1 MTIDARDVY
10 AEVIKTV
17 FDLDDEEITRQV
29 FVGYRPEK
37 SLGLM
42 RTT

>member
-10 AEVIKTV
+10 AEVVKTV
-17 FDLDDEEITRQV
+17 FDLNDQDIARDV
-29 FVGYRPEK
+29 FLGYRPEK

-42 RTT
+42 RST